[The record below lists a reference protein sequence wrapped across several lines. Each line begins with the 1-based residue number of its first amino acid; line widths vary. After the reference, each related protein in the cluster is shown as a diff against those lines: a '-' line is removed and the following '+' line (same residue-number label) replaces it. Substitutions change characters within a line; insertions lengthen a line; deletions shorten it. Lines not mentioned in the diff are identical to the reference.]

1 MLAPYP
7 RKTRRVSFTGGTG
20 HRLVGILDYPDGE
33 PRGTALYAPCFTC
46 GKDLKATA
54 RIGRALAE
62 WGIAVLRFDFTGIGD
77 SHGSFAETNFSDNQS
92 DVVAA
97 ADFLRKEM
105 GGPELLIGHS
115 LGGAA
120 VLSVA
125 GEIKTARG
133 IVALATPSDTVHL
146 ANHLVKR
153 DPRVLTE
160 GQGSVHIGGRPFE
173 IRPHL
178 IEDLKSHVIEDAV
191 RHLQLPLLVMHS
203 PADEILAYYHA
214 ERLFAWAAGP
224 KSLVTLDQADH
235 LLISH
240 PRDIPFVSTLIACW
254 AIRYAFTP
262 RAGDEE
268 A

>member
-1 MLAPYP
+1 MLAPYS
-7 RKTRRVSFTGGTG
+7 RKTRRVTFTGGTG

-46 GKDLKATA
+46 GKDLKAAA

-77 SHGSFAETNFSDNQS
+77 SDGVFAETNFTDNQS
-92 DVVAA
+92 DVLAA
-97 ADFLRKEM
+97 ADFLREEI

-120 VLSVA
+120 VLSMA
-125 GEIKTARG
+125 QRIETARG
-133 IVALATPSDTVHL
+133 VVALAAPSDTVHL
-146 ANHLVKR
+146 AEHLVSR
-153 DPRVLTE
+153 DPRVMSE

-178 IEDLKSHVIEDAV
+178 IEDLKAHVIEDAV
-191 RHLQLPLLVMHS
+191 RALHKPLLVLHS
-203 PADEILAYYHA
+203 PVDETLAFYHA
-214 ERLFAWAAGP
+214 ERLFEWSPGP
-224 KSLVTLDQADH
+224 KSLVTLEGADH
-235 LLISH
+235 LLLSH

-254 AIRYAFTP
+254 GIRYAFAE
-262 RAGDEE
+262 RASDQDE
-268 A
+268 